1 MRRALRS
8 LGLMFII
15 AALSSSASGVARAQ
29 AVTET
34 ETLTSFFD
42 NAVLTCPDELV
53 ILNGESTFL
62 AHFTVNATGGLSSE
76 FRFLL
81 DDVTGV
87 GAESGT
93 IYAVHGV
100 TTTRSTGPGFFLDP
114 VTADVFRFVQT
125 WLLLPEGGG
134 KPLSFQETL
143 VAVFNPDFEL
153 VAFHFTDPECD

>member
-1 MRRALRS
+1 MRRALRL

-15 AALSSSASGVARAQ
+15 AALSSGVPGVARAQ

-34 ETLTSFFD
+34 ETFTTLFD

-62 AHFTVNATGGLSSE
+62 AHFTINATGGASTE

-100 TTTRSTGPGFFLDP
+100 TTTGSTGPGFFLDP
-114 VTADVFRFVQT
+114 VTATVSRFVQT

-153 VAFHFTDPECD
+153 VAFHFTEPECN